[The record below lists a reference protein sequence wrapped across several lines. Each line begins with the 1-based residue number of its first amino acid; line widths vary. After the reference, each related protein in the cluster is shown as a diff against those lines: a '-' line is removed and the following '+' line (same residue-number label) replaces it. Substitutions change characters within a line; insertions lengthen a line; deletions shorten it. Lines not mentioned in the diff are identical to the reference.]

1 MIKTLIHYYSSL
13 VNHTRFQTKIG
24 SLYPFSDQNA
34 AKTQTFSKSVSGF
47 WCKRPCPPLALTQS
61 TCGKSAKKPYRLGR
75 HNWAAY
81 SYMSYIREYHPP
93 PGGRGGTYNFAG
105 TKITL

>member
-1 MIKTLIHYYSSL
+1 MIKTLIHYCSSL
-13 VNHTRFQTKIG
+13 VNYTRFQTKIG

-61 TCGKSAKKPYRLGR
+61 TCGKSAKNLPFGSAQLGGIFL
-75 HNWAAY
+75 Y
-81 SYMSYIREYHPP
+81 VLYKGVPSPP
-93 PGGRGGTYNFAG
+93 RGVGGTYNFAG